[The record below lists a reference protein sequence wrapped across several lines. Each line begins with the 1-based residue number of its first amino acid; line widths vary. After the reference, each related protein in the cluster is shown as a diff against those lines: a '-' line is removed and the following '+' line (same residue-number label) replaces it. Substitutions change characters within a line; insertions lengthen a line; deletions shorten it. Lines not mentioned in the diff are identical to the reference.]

1 MSRNYALMAAARDYR
16 SDKSASVEGSGIAR
30 ARWKTFQDEV
40 PDDVWADIYEAQCEQ
55 AGVHP
60 IFGSD
65 PDDPAPWP
73 YDDPPAEALEEMR
86 RRALERSE
94 LLGFYLA
101 WHLAGGFA
109 NLQEAGWHRATL
121 HRKIRRFR
129 DHFGQHPDELFF
141 PWLRLDL
148 EKSWKEELVKMTV
161 PAQEPDW

>member
-1 MSRNYALMAAARDYR
+1 MAVSRDYR
-16 SDKSASVEGSGIAR
+16 SDKSASIEGRGIAR
-30 ARWKTFQDEV
+30 SRWQAFQAEV
-40 PDDVWADIYEAQCEQ
+40 PDDVWADIYEARCE
-55 AGVHP
+55 A
-60 IFGSD
+60 FG
-65 PDDPAPWP
+65 APPPSSWEP
-73 YDDPPAEALEEMR
+73 GDPPEPEEFEDPQPEVLEEMR

-109 NLQEAGWHRATL
+109 NLQQAGWHRATL

-148 EKSWKEELVKMTV
+148 DKAWKEELAEMAH
-161 PAQEPDW
+161 PQEPDW

>member
-1 MSRNYALMAAARDYR
+1 MAPRRDYR
-16 SDKSASVEGSGIAR
+16 SDKSASLEGRGIAR
-30 ARWKTFQDEV
+30 SRWKAFQDEV

-55 AGVHP
+55 WGVHP
-60 IFGSD
+60 PVGWEPGD
-65 PDDPAPWP
+65 PHPLDF
-73 YDDPPAEALEEMR
+73 DDPPAEALEQIR

-141 PWLRLDL
+141 PWLRLDP
-148 EKSWKEELVKMTV
+148 EKAWKEELVRMTK